1 MAKQYDNDIDDY
13 VDDELFN
20 YLNLDTPKSFFLF
33 AGAGSGKTRSLV
45 TALSRVRETKGLNL
59 RQRRQKI
66 ATITYTNA
74 ACDEI
79 KYRLDNDPLFFVATI
94 HSFIWDLIKKY
105 PHDLKDWIQENLQV
119 EITKLE
125 QAAAKGRPN
134 TKAATDR
141 IKKIES
147 KTRRLKNLR
156 FVNKFTYNPNGNNI
170 TRDSLNHSEVIKIG
184 AYFLENKPL
193 LRQILIQKYPI
204 LLIDESQDTKK
215 ELIDAFILVQK
226 ENKNSFSLGLFGD
239 TMQRIYSDGKVDIAQ
254 NLPLDWEKP
263 IKKMN
268 HRCPKRVIKLLNK
281 IRSQV
286 DSQIQLPRTEKEEGF
301 VRLFLIPSSGIDKQ
315 KIEDEIAQRMSIITG
330 DNRWFGKNKNVKT
343 LTLEHHM
350 AATRMGF
357 YDFFAPLYKLD
368 STTSI
373 DGSMSGVRF
382 FTQFILPLYQANQKG
397 NEYEISRI
405 VKKHS
410 NLLSADSLKKF
421 NNQFEAIEQV
431 QTAVDS
437 LFSLWNKNIHPKLID
452 ILINVSESNLFPIP
466 DSFKII
472 IYRIKAEEDN
482 IETLSKN
489 EFAFNDKLIDAWDD
503 ALEAPFNEL
512 IAYHDYTSGAAKFD
526 THQGVKGLEF
536 ERVSVI
542 LDDNEARGFL
552 FKYDKLF
559 GATELSKNDKKN
571 ITEGKETGIDRT
583 RRLFY
588 VICSRAKK
596 SLAIIAYSPDPQLV
610 KNYVIA
616 ENWFEESEI
625 EILD

>member
-1 MAKQYDNDIDDY
+1 MQEQYNNDIDDY

-45 TALSRVRETKGLNL
+45 TVLSRVRATKGFDL

-94 HSFIWDLIKKY
+94 HSFIWDLIKLY
-105 PHDLKDWIQENLQV
+105 TNDIKDWIQENLQN
-119 EITKLE
+119 EIIKLE
-125 QAAAKGRPN
+125 KEAAKGRPN

-147 KTRRLKNLR
+147 KTRRLENLCY
-156 FVNKFTYNPNGNNI
+156 VKKFTYNPNRNNI

-184 AYFLENKPL
+184 AFFLENKPL
-193 LRQILIQKYPI
+193 LRTILIQKYPI

-215 ELIDAFILVQK
+215 ELVDAFLFVQK
-226 ENKNSFSLGLFGD
+226 ENKTSFSLGLFGD
-239 TMQRIYSDGKVDIAQ
+239 TMQRIYSDGKVNIAQ
-254 NLPLDWEKP
+254 SLPLDWEKP

-315 KIEDEIAQRMSIITG
+315 KIEDKIAQKMSLITG
-330 DNRWFGKNKNVKT
+330 DNRWFGENRNVKT

-357 YDFFAPLYKLD
+357 YDLFAPLYKLD

-373 DGSMSGVRF
+373 DGSMSGIRF

-405 VKKHS
+405 VKKYS
-410 NLLSADSLKKF
+410 NLLSTDSLKKF
-421 NNQFEAIEQV
+421 GNQFEAIEKA

-466 DSFKII
+466 DSLKIL
-472 IYRIKAEEDN
+472 IYRTKAEDDN
-482 IETLSKN
+482 VEALSKN
-489 EFAFNDKLIDAWDD
+489 EYKSIDAWDN

-512 IAYHDYTSGAAKFD
+512 IAYHNYTSGAAKFD

-559 GATELSKNDKKN
+559 GVTELSESDKKN
-571 ITEGKETGIDRT
+571 IAEGKETGIDRT

-596 SLAIIAYSPDPQLV
+596 SLAIIAYSQDPQLV
-610 KNYVIA
+610 KNYAIK
-616 ENWFEESEI
+616 ENWFEENEI
-625 EILD
+625 DILD